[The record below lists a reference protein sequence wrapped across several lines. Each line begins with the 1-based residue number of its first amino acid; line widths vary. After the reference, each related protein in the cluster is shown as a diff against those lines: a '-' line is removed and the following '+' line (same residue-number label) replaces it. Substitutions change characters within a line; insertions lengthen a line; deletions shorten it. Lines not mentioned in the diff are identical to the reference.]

1 MPTQTKTTLISLRA
15 VSSEIKFI
23 ADYIDDLTGLT
34 ASADDKK
41 RITDLLAAAKADLE
55 AASTV
60 ALTRIGQDP
69 VIGLENNG

>member
-1 MPTQTKTTLISLRA
+1 MPTSATTLISLRA

-34 ASADDKK
+34 ASAADKK
-41 RITDLLAAAKADLE
+41 RITDLLDAAKADLE
-55 AASTV
+55 AASTI
-60 ALTRIGQDP
+60 ARTRIGQDP